1 MKENLLSA
9 LKAHDF
15 TAIRNICFG
24 LSEEER
30 QELKSYFARKN
41 FNFIFREVLKE
52 EKRYH
57 FSNKELAII
66 SYTIMC
72 VCNTLEEVRKIELF
86 QNIEPYVKGN
96 YYYFLSSLEDE
107 VLLDFVQT
115 PQGAYMIEGIK
126 LMYKD
131 NPSKMSFQIL
141 WSVYKAGYIPL
152 NEGVFIQRMYD
163 LNWFKADEHL
173 TKYLLKHPE
182 TVVLFP
188 SVPAY
193 IQDTIFTTEEWKKIY
208 HTLNKKG
215 YFTNKNAIL
224 HAFIEAL
231 LNPWKKTVLDMYCR
245 WIETLE
251 PSLQELLSNQHTLF
265 ALLSSDK
272 TSVVNFVMKLIKEIS
287 NEKGFDFQAFAD
299 NFALCF
305 TTQKIAKSQLIGL
318 DILAKHYK
326 QQAPANIEYREQLV
340 VLFTV
345 PDAKLQE
352 KVASLL
358 TTYFGGEG
366 LTEVVALYQDYLK
379 GKAQDLLQS
388 LPSPNSSENSEN
400 SENSQTVCAART
412 SQTASTARPLT
423 PVPCPLTPDDLLFLI
438 GDCIRERSPLVLD
451 LFFEGLNQ
459 LQAQIPADY
468 PEQVKPY
475 LKQLL
480 SNERAVTSLF
490 YQFLDS
496 WCNQSPIPLV
506 YNTNKEW
513 NELQE
518 LYKEKKYS
526 QAEKFNKLREI
537 HVSANKAKKI
547 FPFFFNKIACA
558 LQKLK
563 EKDTLPFISTPTH
576 APFYIEP
583 LTFLERIIQYEK
595 AGKTPMQE
603 DVIIGLNRLLPTE
616 ITEAQKQLALSLT
629 GNYAPAL
636 QYYFEVNKQ
645 ITITDATRVLWGQV
659 LRLKDINGVFPELE
673 IPQKPNLQGL
683 VRPFYLKYEV
693 ELTKINGVERNKIIL
708 EDNWDKKHST
718 YSYYNE
724 LGANYYNV
732 SPMGKVIDED
742 IDYELSL
749 NPRYIDGWLC
759 KYLLTYTQ
767 GMDSESLSEATRVMS
782 LLLQY
787 NLPIYHGGW
796 LMVATCLLAERKP
809 LRDLATEYILL
820 VLQRGE
826 TLTYLTEAIGTFLAH
841 KYAPI
846 ARFVEFLDLP
856 TRDPKVKAFQKAV
869 VEAYLPLAEKQEKKP
884 TNHKKLVSFLI
895 N

>member
-9 LKAHDF
+9 IKVHDF
-15 TAIRNICFG
+15 TAIRNICLA
-24 LSEEER
+24 LSQEER
-30 QELKSYFARKN
+30 QELKNYFSRKN
-41 FNFIFREVLKE
+41 FNFIFREVLEK

-57 FSNKELAII
+57 FSNKELALI

-86 QNIEPYVKGN
+86 QNIEPYIKGN

-107 VLLDFVQT
+107 VLLDFVQS
-115 PQGAYMIEGIK
+115 PQGGYMIEGIR

-131 NPSKMSFQIL
+131 NPLKMSFQIL
-141 WSVYKAGYIPL
+141 WSTYKAGYIPL

-173 TKYLLKHPE
+173 TEYLLKHPE

-208 HTLNKKG
+208 HSLNEKA

-224 HAFIEAL
+224 RAFIEAL
-231 LNPWKKTVLDMYCR
+231 LNPWKKTILDMYCR
-245 WIETLE
+245 WVEILE
-251 PSLQELLSNQHTLF
+251 PTTQELLSHQHTLF

-272 TSVVNFVMKLIKEIS
+272 TSVMNFVMKLIKEIA
-287 NEKGFDFQAFAD
+287 NEKNFDFQTFAD

-305 TTQKIAKSQLIGL
+305 ATQKIAKSQLTGL

-326 QQAPANIEYREQLV
+326 QQPPVNIEYREQLA

-366 LTEVVALYQDYLK
+366 LAEVVAPYQDYLK
-379 GKAQDLLQS
+379 GKAQELLQS
-388 LPSPNSSENSEN
+388 LPLPSPNSSETSE
-400 SENSQTVCAART
+400 TVCEAHTPETVREAHTPRT
-412 SQTASTARPLT
+412 W
-423 PVPCPLTPDDLLFLI
+423 DDLLFLI

-459 LQAQIPADY
+459 LQAQIPKNFSQQISPY
-468 PEQVKPY
+468 QKQLGEQPFEFTTYRKCMRWVIDVWEGKASLSDDIFGRKLYNPTPFLREKTKRLLLK
-475 LKQLL
+475 LKQGN
-480 SNERAVTSLF
+480 S
-490 YQFLDS
+490 
-496 WCNQSPIPLV
+496 
-506 YNTNKEW
+506 
-513 NELQE
+513 
-518 LYKEKKYS
+518 
-526 QAEKFNKLREI
+526 
-537 HVSANKAKKI
+537 
-547 FPFFFNKIACA
+547 
-558 LQKLK
+558 
-563 EKDTLPFISTPTH
+563 LPFVSTPTH
-576 APFYIEP
+576 TPFYIDAQ
-583 LTFLERIIQYEK
+583 TYLERIIQYEK
-595 AGKTPMQE
+595 AGKTPMLE
-603 DVIIGLNRLLPTE
+603 DVIVGLNRLLPTE
-616 ITEAQKQLALSLT
+616 VTEEQKQLARSLT

-645 ITITDATRVLWGQV
+645 IAVTDATRVLWGQV
-659 LRLKDINGVFPELE
+659 LRLKDLDGVFPELE
-673 IPQKPNLQGL
+673 IPEKANLQGL

-693 ELTKINGVERNKIIL
+693 KPTKINGVERNKIIL
-708 EDNWDKKHST
+708 EDNWDKK
-718 YSYYNE
+718 YSAYSLYND

-732 SPMGKVIDED
+732 SPMSRATDED
-742 IDYELSL
+742 IDYQLSV
-749 NPRYIDGWLC
+749 NPRYIDGWLS
-759 KYLLTYTQ
+759 KYLLTYAQ
-767 GMDSESLSEATRVMS
+767 GVEGESLTEATRVMS
-782 LLLQY
+782 LLLDHH
-787 NLPIYHGGW
+787 LPIYHGGW

-820 VLQRGE
+820 ALQRGE
-826 TLTYLTEAIGTFLAH
+826 TLTYLAEAIGTLLAH

-856 TRDPKVKAFQKAV
+856 TRDPKIKAFQKSV

>member
-9 LKAHDF
+9 IKAHDF
-15 TAIRNICFG
+15 TAIRNICFEI
-24 LSEEER
+24 SEEER

-41 FNFIFREVLKE
+41 FNFIFREVLEK

-115 PQGAYMIEGIK
+115 PQGAYMIEGIQ

-131 NPSKMSFQIL
+131 NPLEMSFQIL

-152 NEGVFIQRMYD
+152 NEGVFIQKMYD

-215 YFTNKNAIL
+215 YLTNKNAIL
-224 HAFIEAL
+224 HSFIEAL

-251 PSLQELLSNQHTLF
+251 PSHQELLANQQTLF

-272 TSVVNFVMKLIKEIS
+272 TSVVNFVMKLIKEIAS
-287 NEKGFDFQAFAD
+287 EKAFDFQSFAD

-305 TTQKIAKSQLIGL
+305 ATQKIAKSQLIGVE
-318 DILAKHYK
+318 ILEKHYQK
-326 QQAPANIEYREQLV
+326 QAPTNPEYREQLA

-352 KVASLL
+352 KVTNLL
-358 TTYFGGEG
+358 TAYFNQEG
-366 LTEVVALYQDYLK
+366 LPEVIVPYSDYLK
-379 GKAQDLLQS
+379 GKAQNLLQS
-388 LPSPNSSENSEN
+388 LPSPSSSENSEN
-400 SENSQTVCAART
+400 SENSYSSHSSQTAYAART
-412 SQTASTARPLT
+412 PRTW
-423 PVPCPLTPDDLLFLI
+423 DDLLFLI

-496 WCNQSPIPLV
+496 WCSQSPIPLV

-518 LYKEKKYS
+518 LYNEKKYS

-547 FPFFFNKIACA
+547 FPFLFNKIACA

-576 APFYIEP
+576 VPFYIEP

-595 AGKTPMQE
+595 AGKTPIQE
-603 DVIIGLNRLLPTE
+603 DVIIGLNRLLPNE

-629 GNYAPAL
+629 GEYATAL

-645 ITITDATRVLWGQV
+645 IAVTDATRVLWGQV
-659 LRLKDINGVFPELE
+659 LRLKDIDGVFPELE

-718 YSYYNE
+718 YSYYND

-767 GMDSESLSEATRVMS
+767 GMDRESLSEATRVMS

-796 LMVATCLLAERKP
+796 LMVATCLLAERKD

-820 VLQRGE
+820 ALQRGE
-826 TLTYLTEAIGTFLAH
+826 TLTYLAEAIGTLLAH

-856 TRDPKVKAFQKAV
+856 TRNPKVKDFQKSV

-884 TNHKKLVSFLI
+884 MNHKKLASFLI